1 MKRPWV
7 RIATVLLLLAA
18 VGAVYLVFLH
28 RGRTLETVPVLPK
41 AKSPVAEIR
50 IPPRPYP
57 LSEGPTLLSYTEL
70 SALLASAPLR
80 DPLKTELEQL
90 LTTPFINNEAS
101 YRDVTP
107 HRPKISS
114 FGPGLRAVMW
124 NIERGLRLDDIK
136 SVFTSPAQFQGQ
148 AEKQGRAVMQELRDE
163 IEIMR
168 SADVFVLNEA
178 DWGLKRTNYRN
189 TVQELAIALDMNW
202 AYGVEFVEIDM
213 INLGTEEFRQIED
226 AEARQALVLE
236 TRVVPEKVLALHG
249 TAVLSRYP
257 ILEARLEPFKIT
269 GYDWFGREKQ
279 HVSALEGGKR
289 WTAQTAFQERITR
302 EIRRGGRTSLIV
314 TLAVPDLPGGR
325 LTVAATH
332 FESRA
337 MPRIRQIQMRQLL
350 QSLRKVRNPIIL
362 AGDLNTTLGNQE
374 PTTLK
379 REVYRR
385 LGSTS
390 FWADKGIKQ
399 ATGVG
404 MLYDAVKGGLNF
416 AKNLHD
422 PTAKNVPF
430 LGPNPEAA
438 LFDLLERFRF
448 QDGTVIDFRGDKQH
462 SINETEGTL
471 ANSNQRIGKGFAPT
485 FRVQRT
491 IGPFGTYKLDWM
503 FVKAYLK
510 SPRDSGGPYRFAPH
524 FARTMEDLN
533 YALAEPL
540 SDHSPISV
548 DLPFREPG
556 PSN

>member
-1 MKRPWV
+1 MKPPRV
-7 RIATVLLLLAA
+7 TVAAVLLVLAA
-18 VGAVYLVFLH
+18 VAVIYVIVL
-28 RGRTLETVPVLPK
+28 RKARTPETVVVPQN
-41 AKSPVAEIR
+41 ARTAEPDIR

-57 LSEGPTLLSYTEL
+57 LSEGPELLSYAEL
-70 SALLASAPLR
+70 SALLDTEPLKDPLR
-80 DPLKTELEQL
+80 TKLERL
-90 LTTPFINNEAS
+90 LTVPFVNNEAS
-101 YRDVTP
+101 YRDVAP
-107 HRPKISS
+107 HRPTIRS
-114 FGPGLRAVMW
+114 FGPGLRAVTW
-124 NIERGLRLDDIK
+124 NIERGLRLDEIK

-163 IEIMR
+163 MEVIR

-178 DWGLKRTNYRN
+178 DWGLKRTQYRN
-189 TVQELAIALDMNW
+189 VVREIAAALDMNW

-226 AEARQALVLE
+226 AGERQALVRE
-236 TRVVPEKVLALHG
+236 TRVVPENVRALHG

-257 ILEARLEPFKIT
+257 ILQARLEPFKVT
-269 GYDWFGREKQ
+269 GYDWFRREKQ
-279 HVSALEGGKR
+279 RVSALEGGKR
-289 WTAQTAFQERITR
+289 WTAQTAFQETITR

-314 TLAVPDLPGGR
+314 TLAVPDVPGGR

-362 AGDLNTTLGNQE
+362 AGDLNTTLSDQE

-379 REVYRR
+379 REIYRR
-385 LGSTS
+385 LGSAS

-404 MLYDAVKGGLNF
+404 LSYDVVKGGLNF

-430 LGPNPEAA
+430 FGPNPEAA
-438 LFDLLERFRF
+438 LFELLERCRF

-462 SINETEGTL
+462 TINETEGTL

-491 IGPFGTYKLDWM
+491 IGPFGTYKLDWI

-510 SPRDSGGPYRFAPH
+510 NPRDSGGPYRFAPH

-556 PSN
+556 ASR